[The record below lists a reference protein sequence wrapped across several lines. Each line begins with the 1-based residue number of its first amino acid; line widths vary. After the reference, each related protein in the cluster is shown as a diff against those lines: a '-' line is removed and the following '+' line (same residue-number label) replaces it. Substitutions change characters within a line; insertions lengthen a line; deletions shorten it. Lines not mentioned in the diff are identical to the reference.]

1 MDCRTVAERQ
11 RLTAARIALFRQQ
24 KGNEAD
30 MIVNSTE
37 LDQMESGLTN
47 GWINGDEHKEGKFFR
62 VHVTITLCWRV

>member
-30 MIVNSTE
+30 MIVNTPE
-37 LDQMESGLTN
+37 LDQMESSLLN
-47 GWINGDEHKEGKFFR
+47 GWVDGEEHREGRYFKL
-62 VHVTITLCWRV
+62 HT

>member
-30 MIVNSTE
+30 MIVNTPE
-37 LDQMESGLTN
+37 LDQMESSLLN
-47 GWINGDEHKEGKFFR
+47 GWVDGEEHQEGRYFKL
-62 VHVTITLCWRV
+62 HT

>member
-47 GWINGDEHKEGKFFR
+47 GWMNGDEHREGQSR
-62 VHVTITLCWRV
+62 NLAVTKKLLSCI

>member
-30 MIVNSTE
+30 MIVNTPE
-37 LDQMESGLTN
+37 LDQMESSLLN
-47 GWINGDEHKEGKFFR
+47 GWAEGEEHREGQYFK
-62 VHVTITLCWRV
+62 HHT

>member
-30 MIVNSTE
+30 MIVNTPE
-37 LDQMESGLTN
+37 LDQMESSFLN
-47 GWINGDEHKEGKFFR
+47 GWVDGEEHREGRYFKL
-62 VHVTITLCWRV
+62 HT

>member
-30 MIVNSTE
+30 MIVNTPE
-37 LDQMESGLTN
+37 LDQMESSLLN
-47 GWINGDEHKEGKFFR
+47 GWVEGEEHREGRYFKP
-62 VHVTITLCWRV
+62 HT

>member
-30 MIVNSTE
+30 MIVNTPD
-37 LDQMESGLTN
+37 LDQMESSLLN
-47 GWINGDEHKEGKFFR
+47 GWVDGEEHREGRYFKL
-62 VHVTITLCWRV
+62 HT

>member
-30 MIVNSTE
+30 MIVNTPE
-37 LDQMESGLTN
+37 LDQMESSLLN
-47 GWINGDEHKEGKFFR
+47 GWVDGEEQREGRYFKL
-62 VHVTITLCWRV
+62 HT

>member
-30 MIVNSTE
+30 MIVNTPE
-37 LDQMESGLTN
+37 LDQVESSLLN
-47 GWINGDEHKEGKFFR
+47 GWVEGEEHREGQYFK
-62 VHVTITLCWRV
+62 HHT

>member
-30 MIVNSTE
+30 MIVNTPE
-37 LDQMESGLTN
+37 LDQMESSLLN
-47 GWINGDEHKEGKFFR
+47 GWVEGEEHREGRYFKL
-62 VHVTITLCWRV
+62 HT

>member
-30 MIVNSTE
+30 MIVNTSDLE
-37 LDQMESGLTN
+37 HMEASLMN
-47 GWINGDEHKEGKFFR
+47 GWMNGEDHREAGKCEVLFAS
-62 VHVTITLCWRV
+62 IG